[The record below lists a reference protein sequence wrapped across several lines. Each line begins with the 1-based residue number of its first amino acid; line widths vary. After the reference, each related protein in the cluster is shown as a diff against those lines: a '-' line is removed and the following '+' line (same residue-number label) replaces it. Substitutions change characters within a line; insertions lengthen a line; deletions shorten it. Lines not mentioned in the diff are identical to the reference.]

1 MADYLSFVE
10 ALKAEECRHSGP
22 RPPPYICPT
31 APDPT
36 EVLINLVL
44 CEAVMLHRDSQVK
57 AKSCNKSRVARSK

>member
-1 MADYLSFVE
+1 MADYLRFVE
-10 ALKAEECRHSGP
+10 ALEAEESRP

-31 APDPT
+31 ARDPT

-57 AKSCNKSRVARSK
+57 AKSCNKSRVARSE